1 MMSKV
6 IKISDYSPICMISP
20 YTARTVLT
28 DISNMNPSDNEVVID
43 FDGMVS
49 MSCQCINAIFG
60 ELFRQIGIEK
70 FKKNLI
76 FKNLSDG
83 LKSLILMIIKENL
96 K

>member
-1 MMSKV
+1 MSNV
-6 IKISDYSPICMISP
+6 IKISDYPPICMTSP
-20 YTARTVLT
+20 YTARTVLN
-28 DISNMNPSDNEVVID
+28 DISNMKPSDNEVVID

-60 ELFRQIGIEK
+60 ELVRQIGVEK

-76 FKNLSDG
+76 FKNLSDV
-83 LKSLILMIIKENL
+83 LKSLILMIINENL

>member
-1 MMSKV
+1 
-6 IKISDYSPICMISP
+6 MISP

-28 DISNMNPSDNEVVID
+28 DISNMEPSDNEVVID

-49 MSCQCINAIFG
+49 MSCQCINDIFG
-60 ELFRQIGIEK
+60 ELFRQIGIEN

-76 FKNLSDG
+76 FKNLSEG
-83 LKSLILMIIKENL
+83 LESMILMIVNENL

>member
-1 MMSKV
+1 MSNV
-6 IKISDYSPICMISP
+6 IKISDYSPICMTSSH
-20 YTARTVLT
+20 TARTVLN
-28 DISNMNPSDNEVVID
+28 DISNMDPSDNEVVID

-60 ELFRQIGIEK
+60 ELIRRIGVEN
-70 FKKNLI
+70 FEKNLI

-83 LKSLILMIIKENL
+83 LKSLILMIVNEKL

>member
-1 MMSKV
+1 MRKV
-6 IKISDYSPICMISP
+6 IKISDYSPICMTSA
-20 YTARTVLT
+20 YTARTVLN
-28 DISNMNPSDNEVVID
+28 DISNMKPSDNEVVID

-49 MSCQCINAIFG
+49 MSCQCINCIFG
-60 ELFRQIGIEK
+60 ELIRQIGVEK

-83 LKSLILMIIKENL
+83 FKSLILMIVNENL

>member
-1 MMSKV
+1 MT
-6 IKISDYSPICMISP
+6 SPH
-20 YTARTVLT
+20 TARTVLS
-28 DISNMNPSDNEVVID
+28 DISNMKPSDNEVVID

-49 MSCQCINAIFG
+49 MSCQCINTIFG
-60 ELFRQIGIEK
+60 ELVRQIGVEK

-83 LKSLILMIIKENL
+83 LKSLILMIVNENL

>member
-1 MMSKV
+1 MSNV
-6 IKISDYSPICMISP
+6 IKISDYSPICMTNA
-20 YTARTVLT
+20 YTARTVLN
-28 DISNMNPSDNEVVID
+28 DISNMKPSDNEVVID

-49 MSCQCINAIFG
+49 MSCQCINCIFG
-60 ELFRQIGIEK
+60 ELVRQIGVEK

-83 LKSLILMIIKENL
+83 LKSLILMIVNEKM

>member
-1 MMSKV
+1 MSNV
-6 IKISDYSPICMISP
+6 IKISDYSPICMTSSH
-20 YTARTVLT
+20 TARTVLN
-28 DISNMNPSDNEVVID
+28 DISNMDPSDNEVVID

-49 MSCQCINAIFG
+49 MSCQCINTIFG
-60 ELFRQIGIEK
+60 ELIRQIGVEK

-83 LKSLILMIIKENL
+83 LKSLILMIVNENL